1 MNNNCRMMTPNW
13 MDVGRI
19 RVSNRIYDRPGVKK
33 LSPKTK
39 QQVPLL
45 APGMITP
52 SRQPGGKNGLPNIS
66 HVSRDKR
73 RLNRERV
80 LGPLGDA
87 PPLRT
92 RISRGSRQREFGR
105 GEVRDCKGWLVP
117 GRVPTVTRPT
127 NSHPGLETWRL
138 RLSPN
143 LRRGIR

>member
-73 RLNRERV
+73 RLNREAAWAV
-80 LGPLGDA
+80 GGGATFKNA
-87 PPLRT
+87 PH
-92 RISRGSRQREFGR
+92 GSRQRDFGR
-105 GEVRDCKGWLVP
+105 GDVRGCERWITAC
-117 GRVPTVTRPT
+117 RVPSAALQRAVTRY
-127 NSHPGLETWRL
+127 
-138 RLSPN
+138 RLSRPRMPGI
-143 LRRGIR
+143 LRGH